1 MKKYWLPIPIP
12 YNLKGTQKLDKYIK
26 ELLSNNK
33 KLSILNQEKALKGAQ
48 EKVVPILGPLTRP
61 WSTYHGS

>member
-1 MKKYWLPIPIP
+1 MYQRKAYMKKYWPIP

-33 KLSILNQEKALKGAQ
+33 KLSILN
-48 EKVVPILGPLTRP
+48 
-61 WSTYHGS
+61 